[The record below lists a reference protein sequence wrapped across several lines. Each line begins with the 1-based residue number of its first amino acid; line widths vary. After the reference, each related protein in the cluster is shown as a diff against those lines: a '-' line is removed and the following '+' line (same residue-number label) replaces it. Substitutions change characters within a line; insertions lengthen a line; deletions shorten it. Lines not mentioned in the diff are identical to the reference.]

1 MEMDE
6 SGMRMVGRRWIWK
19 RSGRGIL
26 ESNQVPKSS

>member
-6 SGMRMVGRRWIWK
+6 SGMRMVGRWIWK
-19 RSGRGIL
+19 RSGRGIS